1 MLTLK
6 KIFHFNKII
15 LAAATGLMTAAMLTA
30 CAKEPSTPKK
40 ADPYDGKD
48 YVLQSQLTEAGED
61 PESAFE
67 SYTLTNN
74 YDSTLSVP
82 TYVTKVDDLWFIVD
96 CYHNRIIYTDNL
108 GIPLNEW
115 YIMCDQ
121 ATQPHTMASDGT
133 VYMVEDTENNR
144 VLIFEKKDNK
154 FINTQ
159 SFYDIG
165 NRPHFTAYDET
176 SDTFYVW
183 SSSTGELYC
192 FRHTPDSTRMYLTD
206 IRKID
211 QLSGLYVRSF
221 TIVGD
226 DIYFVSGVSA
236 AGTSPQI
243 LQCDL
248 KTLNI
253 KKGYPVPDE
262 LAGMVQ
268 ITPIDDMFY
277 ITVSTDIT
285 GNQDYAT
292 LVRTSSLDDLSN
304 GKYED
309 IYAQYFVGGGTPY
322 NISKVD
328 DTYFL
333 TEHRLQGHSVWSF
346 KVDHGEITDVV
357 SLY

>member
-1 MLTLK
+1 MFTRKNTNHSSLISKAIAIVLLTTSVL
-6 KIFHFNKII
+6 
-15 LAAATGLMTAAMLTA
+15 TG
-30 CAKEPSTPKK
+30 CAKEPEAPQK
-40 ADPYDGKD
+40 AAPYDGKD
-48 YVLQSQLTEAGED
+48 YLRESELTSAGED
-61 PESAFE
+61 PDSAFD
-67 SYTLTNN
+67 SYTPSNN
-74 YDSTLSVP
+74 LASDLSIP
-82 TYVTKVDDLWFIVD
+82 TYVTKVEDLWFIVD
-96 CYHNRIIYTDNL
+96 CYHNKIIYTDTP
-108 GIPLNEW
+108 GVPLTDW
-115 YIMCDQ
+115 YVMCDQ
-121 ATQPHTMASDGT
+121 ATQPHTMASDGS
-133 VYMVEDTENNR
+133 VYLVDDTENNR
-144 VLIFEKKDNK
+144 VLVFEKRDNK

-159 SFYDIG
+159 CFYDIG
-165 NRPHFTAYDET
+165 NRPHFTAYDEA

-192 FRHTPDSTRMYLTD
+192 FRHTPDSAKMYLTD
-206 IRKID
+206 IRTID
-211 QLSGLYVRSF
+211 RLSGSYVRSF

-236 AGTSPQI
+236 TGSAPQI

-248 KTLNI
+248 KTLNV
-253 KKGYPVPDE
+253 KKSYPVPDE

-268 ITPIDDMFY
+268 ITPIDNMYY

-292 LVRTSSLDDLSN
+292 LIRTSSLDDLSK
-304 GKYED
+304 GDYED

-333 TEHRLQGHSVWSF
+333 TEHRLKGHSIWSF
-346 KVDHGEITDVV
+346 KVESGEITDVT